1 MRLRSRAG
9 DSPPLFADRTRR
21 LVPSIVFLLG
31 ASSFVVVAV
40 MTVTGPLLPL
50 IAEDFHTSVGAAGVV
65 VSAFA
70 VPYGA
75 FQIVFG
81 PLGDRIGKLRVMA
94 GALSAATVFV
104 LGCALVSS
112 LHELAVMRLFCGAA
126 MAGTVPLAMAYLAD
140 EVPYATRQLVIGRFI
155 NGLVMGQIAGGC
167 LGGIAA
173 QYLQWRHIFY
183 LFGGLSALV
192 SAALW
197 VAASR
202 APAAATAQ
210 QRSLHDILVIY
221 WTVLRNA
228 RSRAVVITG
237 TLEGVFIFGV
247 VAFYGAYLRHRFGL
261 GYAAIGAILSMYG
274 LGGMV
279 YSAKVGPIVARLGER
294 RMVLAGSA
302 ALGGSYLLLPALPVW
317 WLAPPLLFIAGFGFY
332 TFHNTMQT
340 RATELDPNARGTA
353 LALWVFM
360 IFLGQGLGVTLVG
373 WIIDR
378 AGYGVAFALAGIGVA
393 SVGAWFYRRMGTPA
407 PA

>member
-1 MRLRSRAG
+1 M
-9 DSPPLFADRTRR
+9 
-21 LVPSIVFLLG
+21 PSIVFLLG

-81 PLGDRIGKLRVMA
+81 PLGDRVGKLRVMA

-104 LGCALVSS
+104 LGCALVES
-112 LHELAVMRLFCGAA
+112 LHQLAVMRFLCGAA

-140 EVPYATRQLVIGRFI
+140 EVPYGARQLVIGRFI
-155 NGLVMGQIAGGC
+155 NGLVLGQIAGGC

-173 QYLQWRHIFY
+173 QYLEWRQIFY
-183 LFGGLSALV
+183 LFAALSAAAA
-192 SAALW
+192 AALW
-197 VAASR
+197 IVAA
-202 APAAATAQ
+202 AQPASSAVQ
-210 QRSLHDILVIY
+210 QRSVREILAVY
-221 WTVLRNA
+221 WQVLRHA

-274 LGGMV
+274 VGGMV
-279 YSAKVGPIVARLGER
+279 YSAKVGFIVARLGER

-302 ALGGSYLLLPALPVW
+302 ALGLSYVLLPVLPLW
-317 WLAPPLLFIAGFGFY
+317 WLAPPLLFVAGFGFY

-360 IFLGQGLGVTLVG
+360 IFLGQGLGVLLVG

-378 AGYGVAFALAGIGVA
+378 AGYGVAFTLAGLGVA
-393 SVGAWFYRRMGTPA
+393 SVGAWFYRRMGPPA
-407 PA
+407 SA

>member
-1 MRLRSRAG
+1 MAAQHRRQLAIIV
-9 DSPPLFADRTRR
+9 DRTRR
-21 LVPSIVFLLG
+21 TVPTIVFLLG

-50 IAEDFHTSVGAAGVV
+50 IAEDFHTTVGAAGVV

-75 FQIVFG
+75 FQIFFG
-81 PLGDRIGKLRVMA
+81 PLGDRVGKLRVMA
-94 GALSAATVFV
+94 AALSVSTLFV
-104 LGCALVSS
+104 LGSALVGS
-112 LHELAVMRLFCGAA
+112 LHELAVMRFLCGAA

-140 EVPYATRQLVIGRFI
+140 EVPYESRQLVIGRYI
-155 NGLVMGQIAGGC
+155 NGLVLGQIAGGC

-183 LFGGLSALV
+183 VFAVCSAV
-192 SAALW
+192 IAAAMW
-197 VAASR
+197 VAAAR
-202 APAAATAQ
+202 QPPGGAAQ
-210 QRSLHDILVIY
+210 QRSVKEVIAIY
-221 WTVLRNA
+221 WQVLRHA
-228 RSRAVVITG
+228 HSRAVVITG

-261 GYAAIGAILSMYG
+261 GYAAIGAILSVYG
-274 LGGMV
+274 VGGMV
-279 YSAKVGPIVARLGER
+279 YSAKVGPIVRRLGEQ

-302 ALGGSYLLLPALPVW
+302 MLGVSYLVLAILPVW
-317 WLAPPLLFIAGFGFY
+317 WLTPPLLFLAGFGFY

-360 IFLGQGLGVTLVG
+360 IFLGQGLGVLVVG
-373 WIIDR
+373 WIIDS
-378 AGYGVAFALAGIGVA
+378 AGYGLAFTLAGIGVA
-393 SVGAWFYRRMGTPA
+393 GVGAWFSRRMGNSA

>member
-1 MRLRSRAG
+1 M
-9 DSPPLFADRTRR
+9 
-21 LVPSIVFLLG
+21 PSIVFLLG

-81 PLGDRIGKLRVMA
+81 PLGDRVGKLRVMA

-104 LGCALVSS
+104 LGCALVES
-112 LHELAVMRLFCGAA
+112 LHQLAVMRFLCGAA

-140 EVPYATRQLVIGRFI
+140 EVPYGARQLVIGRFI
-155 NGLVMGQIAGGC
+155 NGLVLGQIAGGC

-173 QYLQWRHIFY
+173 QYLEWRQIFY
-183 LFGGLSALV
+183 LFAALSAAAA
-192 SAALW
+192 AALW
-197 VAASR
+197 IVAA
-202 APAAATAQ
+202 AQPASSAVQ
-210 QRSLHDILVIY
+210 QRSVREILAVY
-221 WTVLRNA
+221 WQVLRHA

-274 LGGMV
+274 VGGMV
-279 YSAKVGPIVARLGER
+279 YSAKVGFIVARLGER

-302 ALGGSYLLLPALPVW
+302 ALGLSYVLLPVLPLW
-317 WLAPPLLFIAGFGFY
+317 WLAPPLLFVAGFGFY

-360 IFLGQGLGVTLVG
+360 IFLGQGLGVLLVG

-378 AGYGVAFALAGIGVA
+378 AGYGVAFTLAGLGVA
-393 SVGAWFYRRMGTPA
+393 GVGAWFYRRMGPPA
-407 PA
+407 SA